1 MSEPSAA
8 LQASVL
14 IPVRNEGRWLRETG
28 PRMLGQQCDG
38 ELEFLFMDG
47 NSTDDT
53 RAILE
58 ELAAQD
64 PRVRVFDNPA
74 GTVPAALNI
83 GLRAAHGAHVAR
95 MDAHSWYPA
104 DYVARGIARLARKDG
119 VVQVTGPAI
128 PRAHGRWSRL
138 VSIALTS
145 PLGQGGSA
153 KWSGQVD
160 DPDTE
165 VELDTGV
172 FAGVWEREV
181 LDGYGG
187 WDEGWPQN
195 QDAEL
200 AARILGDGGR
210 IVCVAGMGAEYAPRD
225 TLGGLWRQYRNFG
238 YYRVKTT
245 LRHPFALRKQHL
257 VSVGLA
263 GTAGAALL
271 PFGWPGRLARRA
283 MGLYGAGLLAL
294 SVRARPGTPR
304 DTGALALVFAV
315 MHLSWGVGFLR
326 GCLDFGPPWDAL
338 GRALRGR
345 GHVVEDADKLG

>member
-1 MSEPSAA
+1 MSASGEPI
-8 LQASVL
+8 QASVL

-38 ELEFLFMDG
+38 EIEFLFMDG

-53 RAILE
+53 REILA
-58 ELAAQD
+58 ELAAAD
-64 PRVRVFDNPA
+64 PRVRVFDNPKDN
-74 GTVPAALNI
+74 VPAGLNI
-83 GLRAAHGAHVAR
+83 GLREARGAYVAR
-95 MDAHSWYPA
+95 MDAHSWYPP
-104 DYVARGIARLARKDG
+104 DYVARGIARLGHGDG

-138 VSIALTS
+138 VAIALTS

-153 KWSGQVD
+153 KWSAQVD
-160 DPDTE
+160 DQDAE

-172 FAGVWEREV
+172 FAGVWDREV
-181 LDGYGG
+181 IDGYGG

-200 AARILGDGGR
+200 AARILADGGR
-210 IVCVAGMGAEYAPRD
+210 IICVAGMGAEYAPRD
-225 TLGGLWRQYRNFG
+225 TLKGLWRQYRNFG

-245 LRHPFALRKQHL
+245 RRHPFALRRQHL

-263 GTAGAALL
+263 GTASLALV
-271 PFGWPGRLARRA
+271 PAGRLPRAARAA
-283 MGLYGAGLLAL
+283 MALYAAGLAAI
-294 SVRARPGTPR
+294 SVRTRPGSAR
-304 DTGALALVFAV
+304 DVVSLPVVFAV

-326 GCLDFGPPWDAL
+326 GCLDFGPPWE
-338 GRALRGR
+338 ALRRAVR
-345 GHVVEDADKLG
+345 GGGDLVEDPDQLG